1 MAGFNA
7 RTGLEELEEYAVE
20 HVAAD
25 IIVNAN
31 ESNYNLPRP
40 IEQAVAAKLAGFP
53 FNRYPPMQAETLRG
67 LIAEDLAL
75 DADNIRIGNGSSELL
90 QMACYAFGG
99 NGRKIAFP
107 YPSFSMYGVY
117 TKLADSIAAPYPL
130 TLTGYVDPDK
140 VIEFCR
146 AEQPALLIVCNP
158 NNPTG
163 NYNPLEVMEKILANV
178 SCPVVMDEAYMEFAK
193 GSGVDPQDLR
203 PLNKLKL
210 VAGSTLALTGKY
222 SNFMCLRTF
231 SKAYGLAGLRVGYAV
246 GSAGIMRVLGKTL
259 LPYHV
264 NAWSLA
270 VAEEVYRQKDLYKE
284 QLETIIEQRDLMREL
299 TARLAAACEQQ
310 YGSQGEKTQQMLAG
324 MYLYRKLLEKKILVR
339 DYTSHPVLQGC
350 LRITVGLPLENAEII
365 SQLQRLCE
373 EEAI

>member
-130 TLTGYVDPDK
+130 TLTGYVDADK

-178 SCPVVMDEAYMEFAK
+178 SCPVVMDEAYMEFGNESAI
-193 GSGVDPQDLR
+193 DL
-203 PLNKLKL
+203 LKTYPM
-210 VAGSTLALTGKY
+210 VFVCRTL
-222 SNFMCLRTF
+222 
-231 SKAYGLAGLRVGYAV
+231 SKAYGLAGIRCGFMISSQVEKLAPLFIPYALSSVTQTIASVVLRHADAYKANIAAII
-246 GSAGIMRVLGKTL
+246 SER
-259 LPYHV
+259 
-264 NAWSLA
+264 
-270 VAEEVYRQKDLYKE
+270 ERVYREVKDYKTISFYPSNANFLYGR
-284 QLETIIEQRDLMREL
+284 TD
-299 TARLAAACEQQ
+299 
-310 YGSQGEKTQQMLAG
+310 
-324 MYLYRKLLEKKILVR
+324 KKDI
-339 DYTSHPVLQGC
+339 
-350 LRITVGLPLENAEII
+350 
-365 SQLQRLCE
+365 
-373 EEAI
+373 